1 MKNLFKTL
9 ITVITVVCMLASMT
23 AFAASQTTVTKYNS
37 NTSVNVVTTVSGV
50 AKDAIVT
57 YLVAKDTNTNGVADA
72 GEIKYI
78 NQATSDGSDI
88 EFSYAITGEGWSAG
102 NAIADVKFGSNN
114 AEVAADLAA
123 DDEVIYDDIEFVVKD
138 KGGNV
143 LINDGAELV
152 EEYYIGKGQSINATI
167 EELPGYVIKSITIDG
182 KPVDETVSTHKVA
195 YNQKVEVV
203 VEPIS
208 DTTVYLFTDAT
219 VTDGFEVYDAKK
231 NEKLSVVTGIGYYVG
246 GPVDSAEIKFE
257 GCNID
262 GEHPDFKYVA
272 ADVDKG
278 AKSGYFAVQLAS
290 ANAADLKPATEA
302 CVVVNGQ
309 HIPSKNDTVVR

>member
-23 AFAASQTTVTKYNS
+23 AFAANQTTVTKYNS

-114 AEVAADLAA
+114 ADVAAALK
-123 DDEVIYDDIEFVVKD
+123 DDVVIYDDIEFVVKD
-138 KGGNV
+138 KYGNV

-167 EELPGYVIKSITIDG
+167 EELPGYVIKSITIG
-182 KPVDETVSTHKVA
+182 GVAVDATVKAHNVA
-195 YNQKVEVV
+195 YGQKVEVV
-203 VEPIS
+203 VEPIT
-208 DTTVYLFTDAT
+208 DTTVYLFEEAT
-219 VTDGFEVYDAKK
+219 ATDGLKVYDKK
-231 NEKLSVVTGIGYYVG
+231 SGDELHVLTGIGYYVG
-246 GPVDSAEIKFE
+246 VEDGKVDSAAIVFD
-257 GCNID
+257 GIDID
-262 GEHPDFKYVA
+262 GAHPNYTYEATVGGG
-272 ADVDKG
+272 V
-278 AKSGYFAVQLAS
+278 SGYFAVQLAQKE
-290 ANAADLKPATEA
+290 AFAEGAKATCAHVTVGGKLVE
-302 CVVVNGQ
+302 
-309 HIPSKNDTVVR
+309 SK